1 MQHIN
6 ITEVLMRRIVIILV
20 SLSTWLYGVAQET
33 VIPLNQGINY
43 DAKVYDDTLFVATD
57 NGIYSYALNEQ
68 NAAWKEYAFGGMKIL
83 NFCKS
88 GKKIMADNYPEQP
101 QGEFKQALLLSEDF
115 GKSSIDITP
124 DDAMFDPQGSPSL
137 KFWQVPDSPEHIYLD
152 LYGNCRTWSETKD
165 FGKSWNAKVPTDPN
179 HGLFAFDPNNASHML
194 IYGQPPGSD
203 VPGAYI
209 LETTDNLQ
217 TLNNIAFEGES
228 SYYFTSMAFCPSNSQ
243 ILLATNSN
251 GIVRSADCGRTWK
264 HISNIKGKWYN
275 HGCQV
280 LFCPS
285 NPEIAYAIR
294 VEALDEEIN
303 AWEVF
308 RSEDCGQSWK
318 FSYAPDVYLLGN
330 IIVAMIYTNEL
341 IIVSRKGS
349 IMRIPIDVS
358 TASITMYKAQDLDIS
373 HSIFDIQGRRLDGQ
387 PTNKGIYIQN
397 GKKVVVK

>member
-1 MQHIN
+1 MIKIMMFFMMN
-6 ITEVLMRRIVIILV
+6 LLTDGSVM
-20 SLSTWLYGVAQET
+20 AQT
-33 VIPLNQGINY
+33 VIPLNQGLCH
-43 DAKVYDDTLFVATD
+43 DARIYGDTLFVATD
-57 NGIYSYALNEQ
+57 NGLYSYALNEQ

-88 GKKIMADNYPEQP
+88 GKKIMADNYPKQP
-101 QGEFKQALLLSEDF
+101 QGEFRQVLLLSEDF

-124 DDAMFDPQGSPSL
+124 EDAIFDPQGSPCL
-137 KFWQVPDSPEHIYLD
+137 KFWQVPDSPEHVLLD
-152 LYGNCRTWSETKD
+152 FYGNCRTWTETKD

-179 HGLFAFDPNNASHML
+179 HGLLAFDPNNASHML
-194 IYGQPPGSD
+194 IYGGQSPGSD
-203 VPGAYI
+203 VAGAYI

-217 TLNNIAFEGES
+217 TLNNISFESEF

-251 GIVRSADCGRTWK
+251 GIVRSTDCGRTWK

-280 LFCPS
+280 LFYPS
-285 NPEIAYAIR
+285 NSEIAYAIR
-294 VEALDEEIN
+294 NEALDEEIN

-308 RSEDCGQSWK
+308 RSEDSGQSWK

-330 IIVAMIYTNEL
+330 IIVAMIYGNEL

-349 IMRIPIDVS
+349 IMRIPVDVS
-358 TASITMYKAQDLDIS
+358 TASITMYKSQDLDIS
-373 HSIFDIQGRRLDGQ
+373 HSIFDIQGRKLEAM
-387 PTNKGIYIQN
+387 PSKGLYIQN
-397 GKKVVVK
+397 GKKVIVK